1 MNLIKIISSIII
13 IWIILKVKS
22 FISGIKI
29 TSKKPI
35 INKKEKNRKKSVNI
49 QDADYEDI
57 E

>member
-1 MNLIKIISSIII
+1 MNILKIISSIII

-29 TSKKPI
+29 KSTKPI